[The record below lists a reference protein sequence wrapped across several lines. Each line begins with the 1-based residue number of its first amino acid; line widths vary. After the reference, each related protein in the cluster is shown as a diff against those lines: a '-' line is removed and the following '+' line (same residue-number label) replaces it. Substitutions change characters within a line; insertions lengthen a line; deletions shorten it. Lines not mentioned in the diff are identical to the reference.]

1 LARQLKSAAREPL
14 RDEVVHWD
22 VHFPISGVECNP
34 LLPPLVAFGIATV
47 VSSAGVSGAFL
58 LLPFQMSVLGFT
70 SPAVSATNLLY
81 NIVAIPGGVSQYIRE
96 GRMAWPIAGTTLL
109 GTLPGI
115 FIGALVRVKYMPD
128 ARSAKFF
135 VGLVL
140 LWLGW
145 RILSQWYRRVASRGS
160 VADPIRDK
168 FRRRLPPEARVR
180 TKRITWRTV
189 EYEFWGETF
198 SFSVP
203 VLLGLAFVVGIVGGI
218 YGIGGGAIIAP
229 FIVSVLRLPVYTI
242 AGATLFGSFVTSI
255 AGVGVYEYL
264 AHLPVSTGLAVRPD
278 WMLGGLFGIGGL
290 AGTFVGARLQKY
302 LPELWIRLLLG
313 VLVAGVAFRYIGQF
327 LSG

>member
-1 LARQLKSAAREPL
+1 MA
-14 RDEVVHWD
+14 
-22 VHFPISGVECNP
+22 FTISS
-34 LLPPLVAFGIATV
+34 LVT
-47 VSSAGVSGAFL
+47 SAGVSGAFL

-96 GRMAWPIAGTTLL
+96 GRMAWPIAMTTLV

-115 FIGALVRVKYMPD
+115 FIGAIIRVKYMPD

-140 LWLGW
+140 LWLGY
-145 RILSQWYRRVASRGS
+145 RILSEWFRRVTGRSTVKNKLEG
-160 VADPIRDK
+160 K
-168 FRRRLPPEARVR
+168 FRGKLPAHAVVKSKSISLRR
-180 TKRITWRTV
+180 V

-198 SFSVP
+198 SFSTP
-203 VLLGLAFVVGIVGGI
+203 AMFSLAFVVGIAGGI

-229 FIVSVLRLPVYTI
+229 FIVSVMHLPVYTI
-242 AGATLFGSFVTSI
+242 AGASLFGTFVTSI
-255 AGVGVYEYL
+255 VGVGFFEYL
-264 AHLPVSTGLAVRPD
+264 SYLPMAADTAVRPD
-278 WMLGGLFGIGGL
+278 WLLGALFGIGGL

-313 VLVAGVAFRYIGQF
+313 VLVTGVAVNYIRQF
-327 LSG
+327 LFG

>member
-1 LARQLKSAAREPL
+1 M
-14 RDEVVHWD
+14 D
-22 VHFPISGVECNP
+22 CNP
-34 LLPPLVAFGIATV
+34 LLPPLVAFGIASV
-47 VSSAGVSGAFL
+47 VCSAGVSGAFL

-115 FIGALVRVKYMPD
+115 FIGAFVRVKYMPD

-145 RILSQWYRRVASRGS
+145 RILSEWYRRVSGRNATP
-160 VADPIRDK
+160 DPIREK
-168 FRRRLPPEARVR
+168 FNGKLPSDARVR
-180 TKRITWRTV
+180 TKRITWGKV

-203 VLLGLAFVVGIVGGI
+203 ALLSLAFAVGIAGGI

-229 FIVSVLRLPVYTI
+229 FIVSVMGLPVYTI
-242 AGATLFGSFVTSI
+242 AGATLFGTFVTSI
-255 AGVGVYEYL
+255 VGVGFYEYL
-264 AHLPVSTGLAVRPD
+264 AHLPMSAGVAVRPD

-302 LPELWIRLLLG
+302 MPENWIRLLLG
-313 VLVAGVAFRYIGQF
+313 VLVTGIALRYIWQF
-327 LSG
+327 VAG

>member
-1 LARQLKSAAREPL
+1 VQ
-14 RDEVVHWD
+14 
-22 VHFPISGVECNP
+22 FPISGVECSP
-34 LLPPLVAFGIATV
+34 FLPPLVAFTISSLVT
-47 VSSAGVSGAFL
+47 SAGVSGAFL

-96 GRMAWPIAGTTLL
+96 GRMAWPIALTTLV

-115 FIGALVRVKYMPD
+115 FIGAIIRVKYMPD

-140 LWLGW
+140 LWLGY
-145 RILSQWYRRVASRGS
+145 RILSEWFRRVTGRSTVKNKLEG
-160 VADPIRDK
+160 K
-168 FRRRLPPEARVR
+168 FQGKLPAHAVVKSKSISLRR
-180 TKRITWRTV
+180 I

-198 SFSVP
+198 SFSTP
-203 VLLGLAFVVGIVGGI
+203 AMFGLAFVVGIAGGI

-229 FIVSVLRLPVYTI
+229 FIVSVMHLPVYTI
-242 AGATLFGSFVTSI
+242 AGASLFGTFITSI
-255 AGVGVYEYL
+255 VGVGFFEYL
-264 AHLPVSTGLAVRPD
+264 SYLPMSQGTAVRPD
-278 WMLGGLFGIGGL
+278 WLLGSLFGIGGL

-313 VLVAGVAFRYIGQF
+313 VLVTGVAINYIRQF
-327 LSG
+327 LFG

>member
-1 LARQLKSAAREPL
+1 M
-14 RDEVVHWD
+14 
-22 VHFPISGVECNP
+22 HFPISGVDCHP
-34 LLPPLVAFGIATV
+34 LLPPLVAFGIASV
-47 VSSAGVSGAFL
+47 VCSAGVSGAFL

-115 FIGALVRVKYMPD
+115 FIGALIRVKYMPD

-145 RILSQWYRRVASRGS
+145 RILSEWYRRATGRGT
-160 VADPIRDK
+160 VPDPIQEK
-168 FRRRLPPEARVR
+168 FHKKLPADARVR
-180 TKRITWRTV
+180 TKSITWRKV

-203 VLLGLAFVVGIVGGI
+203 ALLGLAFAVGIAGGI

-229 FIVSVLRLPVYTI
+229 FIVSVMHLPIYTI
-242 AGATLFGSFVTSI
+242 AGATLFGTFVTSI
-255 AGVGVYEYL
+255 VGVGFYEYL
-264 AHLPVSTGLAVRPD
+264 ARLPMSAGLAVRPD

-302 LPELWIRLLLG
+302 MPELWIRLLLG
-313 VLVAGVAFRYIGQF
+313 VVVTGVAVRYIWQF
-327 LSG
+327 LAG

>member
-1 LARQLKSAAREPL
+1 M
-14 RDEVVHWD
+14 
-22 VHFPISGVECNP
+22 HFPISGVDCNP
-34 LLPPLVAFGIATV
+34 LLPPLVAFGIASV
-47 VSSAGVSGAFL
+47 VCSAGVSGAFL

-145 RILSQWYRRVASRGS
+145 RILSEWRRRVTGRSEAP
-160 VADPIRDK
+160 DPIGEK
-168 FRRRLPPEARVR
+168 FRKKLPPEARVR
-180 TKRITWRTV
+180 TRRITWRRV

-203 VLLGLAFVVGIVGGI
+203 ALLALAFAVGIAGGI

-229 FIVSVLRLPVYTI
+229 FIVSVMHLPIYTI
-242 AGATLFGSFVTSI
+242 AGATLFGTFVTSI
-255 AGVGVYEYL
+255 VGVGFYEYL
-264 AHLPVSTGLAVRPD
+264 ARLPMSAGLAVRPD

-302 LPELWIRLLLG
+302 MPENWIRLLLG
-313 VLVAGVAFRYIGQF
+313 VLVTGIALRYIGQF
-327 LSG
+327 FFG